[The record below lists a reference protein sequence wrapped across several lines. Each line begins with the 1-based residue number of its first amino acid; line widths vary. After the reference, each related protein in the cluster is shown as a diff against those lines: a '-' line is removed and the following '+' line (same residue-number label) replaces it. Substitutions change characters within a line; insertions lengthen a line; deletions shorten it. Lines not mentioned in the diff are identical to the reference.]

1 MKKTLIALMALAG
14 MAHASTVITFG
25 GLGADYDFVT
35 DAYAVSDVIFY
46 NAELSDGNSFTL
58 TPSASKL
65 WGGSVAGAP
74 DGSWSN
80 TAALEDL
87 NTTLG
92 TAYSAA
98 DFGTGSTMY
107 FTAPGDSNSYST
119 LTFNFSSANVGDS
132 ITMYAM
138 VTAYAGDLTNFSVS
152 GLDSLT
158 VSYATNS
165 SDGFSDTA
173 AFSQGAKQITMV
185 KITGE
190 ITENSVVITPST
202 GNKSGFQSVAY
213 QIVPEP
219 STAALSLLALAGLAV
234 RRCRK

>member
-1 MKKTLIALMALAG
+1 MKKTLIAIMALAS
-14 MAHASTVITFG
+14 MAHASTIITFG
-25 GLGADYDFVT
+25 GLGGDYSFVT
-35 DAYAVSDVIFY
+35 DAHTINDVTSY
-46 NAELSDGNSFTL
+46 SAQLSDGNSFTL

-65 WGGSVAGAP
+65 WGGAK
-74 DGSWSN
+74 DGSPEGTWLN
-80 TAALEDL
+80 TTALEDL

-92 TAYSAA
+92 TSYSAT
-98 DFGTGSTMY
+98 DFGLGSTMY
-107 FTAPGDSNSYST
+107 FTAPGNNNSFST
-119 LTFNFSSANVGDS
+119 LTFDFSNANVGDS

-138 VTAYAGDLTNFSVS
+138 VTACNNNLTNFSVS
-152 GLDSLT
+152 GLDSLA

-173 AFSQGAKQITMV
+173 AFSQGVKQITMI

-190 ITENSVVITPST
+190 ITDSNVVLNPS

-219 STAALSLLALAGLAV
+219 STAVLSLLALAGLAV
-234 RRCRK
+234 RRRRK